1 MANNYKKELKK
12 KLSSL
17 DKKISVSRKQL
28 KVITKE
34 NKQVKGACKAEYIL
48 ASLEKEREITVY
60 LCSAVEACCVAENG
74 SRAKLYNKTLKG
86 DVKNY
91 NSLAKDW
98 KKITGQKL
106 PTADVS
112 MGDCIIAGKEYQP
125 IAKIALA

>member
-1 MANNYKKELKK
+1 MNTKKELKA
-12 KLSSL
+12 KLKSL
-17 DKKISVSRKQL
+17 DNKIAVSRKQL

-34 NKQVKGACKAEYIL
+34 MKGYKKDAQAEYIM
-48 ASLEKEREITVY
+48 ASLEKEREISTY
-60 LCSAVEACCVAENG
+60 LCAAIEACCVAANG
-74 SRAKLYNKTLKG
+74 AKAKKYNKALKR

-91 NSLAKDW
+91 NKLAAAW

>member
-1 MANNYKKELKK
+1 MAINNKKELKK

-17 DKKISVSRKQL
+17 DKKISVSRRQL

-34 NKQVKGACKAEYIL
+34 NKQVKGTYKAEYIM

-60 LCSAVEACCVAENG
+60 LCEAVEACCVVGVG
-74 SRAKLYNKTLKG
+74 SKAKSYNKSLKR
-86 DVKNY
+86 DVKSY

-125 IAKIALA
+125 ISKIALA

>member
-1 MANNYKKELKK
+1 MNTKKELKA
-12 KLSSL
+12 KLNSL
-17 DKKISVSRKQL
+17 DKKVAVSRKQL

-34 NKQVKGACKAEYIL
+34 MKGYKKDAQAEYIM
-48 ASLEKEREITVY
+48 ASLEKEREISTY
-60 LCSAVEACCVAENG
+60 LCVAIEACCVAANG
-74 SRAKLYNKTLKG
+74 SKAKKYNNALKK

-91 NSLAKDW
+91 NKLAAAW

-125 IAKIALA
+125 IAKIAMA

>member
-1 MANNYKKELKK
+1 MNTKKELKA
-12 KLSSL
+12 KLKSL
-17 DKKISVSRKQL
+17 DNKVAVSRKQL

-34 NKQVKGACKAEYIL
+34 MKGYKKDAQAEYIM
-48 ASLEKEREITVY
+48 ASLEKEREISTY
-60 LCSAVEACCVAENG
+60 LCVAIEACCVAANG
-74 SRAKLYNKTLKG
+74 SKAKKYNNALKK

-91 NSLAKDW
+91 NKLAAAW

-125 IAKIALA
+125 IAKIAMA